1 MEPMQWRAQLDS
13 RALGQK
19 HSHMTGSIKPNRVL
33 VVDDHELFRDA
44 IKRLVSDSWPDV
56 VLDEAGDLDGALEQL
71 ASEGAIDLVLIDLRM
86 PGLNGPESLAALRE
100 GYPDSKIIVVSA
112 SESKDD
118 ILASLGAGVHG
129 YIPKTLPSKS
139 IRAAIESVLN
149 GGVYVPAQV
158 TERSVAQSNR
168 RGSEGNQPH
177 LTARQCEVL
186 EALATGASNKE
197 IARKLNLTEGTV
209 KIHLAAIYRQ
219 ISVKSRGEAIA
230 WSLAR
235 KAKP

>member
-1 MEPMQWRAQLDS
+1 MN
-13 RALGQK
+13 
-19 HSHMTGSIKPNRVL
+19 GSAKPGRVL
-33 VVDDHELFRDA
+33 VADDHELFRDA
-44 IKRLVSDSWPDV
+44 IKRLVSDAWPGV
-56 VLDEAGDLDGALEQL
+56 ALDEAGDLDGALEQL

-118 ILASLGAGVHG
+118 ILAALGAGVHG
-129 YIPKTLPSKS
+129 YVPKTLPSKS
-139 IRAAIESVLN
+139 IRAAIENVLG

-158 TERSVAQSNR
+158 TERSSSEAMR
-168 RGSEGNQPH
+168 RSLESSMPH
-177 LTARQCEVL
+177 LTARQNEVL
-186 EALATGASNKE
+186 EALETGASNKE

-219 ISVKSRGEAIA
+219 IAVKSRGEAIA

-235 KAKP
+235 KAKS

>member
-1 MEPMQWRAQLDS
+1 MTEPA
-13 RALGQK
+13 
-19 HSHMTGSIKPNRVL
+19 KPNRVL
-33 VVDDHELFRDA
+33 VADDHELFRDA
-44 IKRLVSDSWPDV
+44 IKRLVSDSWPGV

-71 ASEGAIDLVLIDLRM
+71 ASEKAIDLVLIDLRM
-86 PGLNGPESLAALRE
+86 PGLAGPESLAALRE

-118 ILASLGAGVHG
+118 ILAALGAGVHG
-129 YIPKTLPSKS
+129 YVPKTLPSKS
-139 IRAAIESVLN
+139 IRAAIENVLN

-158 TERSVAQSNR
+158 TERSAPQPSR
-168 RGSEGNQPH
+168 RGLDGNQPH
-177 LTARQCEVL
+177 LTARQNEVL

-235 KAKP
+235 KGKA